1 MKRIFFAL
9 LSLLSLGACMS
20 VTAQPHAYRGSLL
33 HYTDDPTRDPA
44 AQHYLDDGLL
54 IIEDGKVL
62 GAKPFAEASAAEL
75 ALPRTDYRGKLLM
88 PGFIDTHIHFPQ
100 TEMVAAYGEQ
110 LLEWL
115 NTYTFPTERKFA
127 DPAYAARRAD
137 FFIDE
142 LLRNGT
148 TTALVFA
155 TVHPA
160 SVDALFA
167 AADAK
172 RMRLIAGKVLMDRN
186 APDYLTDTAESGY
199 RQSQALIAKWHHH
212 NRLLYA
218 VTPRFAPTSSPE
230 QLAAAG
236 KLFHETPGLYLHT
249 HLSENRNEIA
259 WVKSL
264 FPEREG
270 YLDVYDH
277 YGLTG
282 PRAVFAHGIHLEA
295 KEEQTLAQ
303 SGSAVAFC
311 PTSNLFLGSGLFR
324 LHPLKTAGVRVGLG
338 TDIGAGTSFS
348 LLQTLN
354 EGYKVQ
360 QLQGEKLS
368 AAEGLYQATLG
379 GARALYLEDKLG
391 NFLPGKEADFVVLEW
406 AATPLQQLRQENSRD
421 LADRLFALMM
431 LGDERN
437 VAATYVDGRQ
447 VFGQPQR

>member
-1 MKRIFFAL
+1 M
-9 LSLLSLGACMS
+9 SL
-20 VTAQPHAYRGSLL
+20 TTQPHAYRGSLL

-54 IIEDGKVL
+54 IIAQGKVL
-62 GAKPFAEASAAEL
+62 AAKPFAEASAAEL
-75 ALPRTDYRGKLLM
+75 ALPRTDYRGKLLL

-110 LLEWL
+110 LLAWL
-115 NTYTFPTERKFA
+115 NSYTFPTERKFA
-127 DPAYAARRAD
+127 DPDYAARRAD

-160 SVDALFA
+160 SVEALFA

-172 RMRLIAGKVLMDRN
+172 RMRIIAGKVLMDRN
-186 APDYLTDTAESGY
+186 APDDLTDTAESGY

-212 NRLLYA
+212 HRLLYA

-236 KLFHETPGLYLHT
+236 KLFHETPDLYLHT
-249 HLSENRNEIA
+249 HLSENCNEIA

-282 PRAVFAHGIHLEA
+282 PRAVFAHGIHLEE
-295 KEEQTLAQ
+295 KEQQTLAD

-324 LHPLKTAGVRVGLG
+324 LHPLKAAGVRVGLG

-447 VFGQPQR
+447 VFGAPAD

>member
-1 MKRIFFAL
+1 MKRMFLVL

-33 HYTDDPTRDPA
+33 HFTDDPTRDPA

-54 IIEDGKVL
+54 IIADGKVVA
-62 GAKPFAEASAAEL
+62 AKPFAEASAAEL
-75 ALPRTDYRGKLLM
+75 ALPRTDYRGKLLL

-127 DPAYAARRAD
+127 DPDYAARRAS

-186 APDYLTDTAESGY
+186 APDYLTDTAEDGY

-212 NRLLYA
+212 HRLLYA
-218 VTPRFAPTSSPE
+218 VTPRFAPTSSPD

-236 KLFHETPGLYLHT
+236 KLFHETPDLYLHT
-249 HLSENRNEIA
+249 HLSENQNEIA

-295 KEEQTLAQ
+295 KEQQTLAA

-324 LHPLKTAGVRVGLG
+324 LHPLKNAGVRVGLG

-447 VFGQPQR
+447 VFGPTDL

>member
-1 MKRIFFAL
+1 MKRMFLVL

-33 HYTDDPTRDPA
+33 HFTDDPTRDPA

-54 IIEDGKVL
+54 IIADGKVV

-75 ALPRTDYRGKLLM
+75 ALPRTDYRGKLLL

-127 DPAYAARRAD
+127 DPDYAARRAS

-218 VTPRFAPTSSPE
+218 VTPRFAPTSSPD

-236 KLFHETPGLYLHT
+236 KLFHETPELYLHT
-249 HLSENRNEIA
+249 HLSENQNEIA

-295 KEEQTLAQ
+295 KEQQTLAD

-391 NFLPGKEADFVVLEW
+391 NFLPGKEADFVVLDW

-447 VFGQPQR
+447 VFGPAPR

>member
-1 MKRIFFAL
+1 MKRMFLVL

-33 HYTDDPTRDPA
+33 HFTDDPTRDPA

-54 IIEDGKVL
+54 IIADGKVVA
-62 GAKPFAEASAAEL
+62 AKPFAEASAAEL
-75 ALPRTDYRGKLLM
+75 ALPRTDYRGKLLL

-127 DPAYAARRAD
+127 DPDYAARRAS

-218 VTPRFAPTSSPE
+218 VTPRFAPTSSPD

-236 KLFHETPGLYLHT
+236 KLFHETPDLYLHT
-249 HLSENRNEIA
+249 HLSENQNEIA

-295 KEEQTLAQ
+295 KEQQTLAD

-447 VFGQPQR
+447 VFGPTPR

>member
-1 MKRIFFAL
+1 
-9 LSLLSLGACMS
+9 MS

-33 HYTDDPTRDPA
+33 HFTDDPTRDPA

-54 IIEDGKVL
+54 IIADGKVV

-75 ALPRTDYRGKLLM
+75 ALPRTDYRGKLLL

-127 DPAYAARRAD
+127 DPDYAARRAS

-218 VTPRFAPTSSPE
+218 VTPRFAPTSSPD

-236 KLFHETPGLYLHT
+236 KLFHETPELYLHT
-249 HLSENRNEIA
+249 HLSENQNEIA

-295 KEEQTLAQ
+295 KEQQTLAD

-391 NFLPGKEADFVVLEW
+391 NFLPGKEADFVVLDW

-447 VFGQPQR
+447 VFGPAPR